1 MSLFSSLIRR
11 KTAIRSRFRA
21 RSLSSLAD
29 NGSGCIEKILVANR
43 GEIACRIMRTAKRL
57 GVRTVAVYSD
67 ADRDAL
73 HVRSADEAV
82 RVGPAPTR
90 LSYLNS
96 SAIVEAALRTG
107 AQVCV
112 TSILLKIHENQI
124 DNFLQFC
131 YRLFIQGTVFSQRVL
146 NLHKFVKTKDSNLS
160 DHLHLQSEKWAIR
173 GTIIPITY
181 TYIGM

>member
-1 MSLFSSLIRR
+1 MSLFASLIRR
-11 KTAIRSRFRA
+11 RGAILPCFRDSNPWILPA
-21 RSLSSLAD
+21 RPLSSLVD

-43 GEIACRIMRTAKRL
+43 GEIACRVMRTAKRL

-67 ADRDAL
+67 ADRHAL

-107 AQVCV
+107 AQVCP
-112 TSILLKIHENQI
+112 TSCCRISC
-124 DNFLQFC
+124 FF
-131 YRLFIQGTVFSQRVL
+131 FF
-146 NLHKFVKTKDSNLS
+146 
-160 DHLHLQSEKWAIR
+160 
-173 GTIIPITY
+173 
-181 TYIGM
+181 